1 VGGGCCFVPCGPSL
15 VLAPGSSCP
24 VPGEMCIIVHVG
36 GTRCAT
42 WSIDRIV
49 QRHARIT
56 WGVELIRTIVF
67 IFFLYV

>member
-1 VGGGCCFVPCGPSL
+1 
-15 VLAPGSSCP
+15 
-24 VPGEMCIIVHVG
+24 MCIIVHVG
-36 GTRCAT
+36 GTRGVT

-56 WGVELIRTIVF
+56 WGVEFIRAILF